1 MSLHILPQSAPVGA
15 VVEGFRPDLPADEA
29 SKLYRAFLEYGVLI
43 FSDIE
48 LDVSVHMALGRLFG
62 EPDEPHPLEELRHE
76 DEPHLT
82 VLSANGGKPVAADDP
97 DADKRIGTIPWHAD
111 RLYTDT
117 PNRGAL
123 LRAVVIPEAEGQTG
137 WIDMARAY
145 RTLPEKVKARLQGLR
160 IVHSYATSHRRQ
172 NMVGGTA
179 DALPD
184 SAHPLVFVHPETDM
198 PLLNIG
204 PATAKEIIGLPQ
216 AEGEELLDYLIT
228 HATREE
234 DAYIHDWKPGD
245 LVAWDNYRAI
255 HRAFGHAKRYPRV
268 MHSLALKGKMK
279 LGETIKAG
287 TRAGTVTPT

>member
-1 MSLHILPQSAPVGA
+1 MSLHISPQSPVGA

-29 SKLYRAFLEYGVLI
+29 KQLYRAFLEYGVLI
-43 FSDIE
+43 FSDLE
-48 LDVSVHMALGRLFG
+48 LDVGVHMALGRLFG
-62 EPDEPHPLEELRHE
+62 EPDEPHPLQELRHK
-76 DEPHLT
+76 DEPHVT
-82 VLSANGGKPVAADDP
+82 VLSANGGKPVAPDDP
-97 DADKRIGTIPWHAD
+97 EADKRIGTIPWHAD

-123 LRAVVIPEAEGQTG
+123 LRAVVIPPTEGQTG

-145 RTLPEKVKARLQGLR
+145 RTLPEQVKARLQGLR
-160 IVHSYATSHRRQ
+160 IIHSYATSHRRQ
-172 NMVGGTA
+172 SMVGGTA

-184 SAHPLVFVHPETDM
+184 SIHPLVFVHPETDM

-204 PATAKEIIGLPQ
+204 PATAKEIVGLPK
-216 AEGEELLDYLIT
+216 AEREELLDYLVA

-234 DAYIHDWKPGD
+234 EAYIHDWKPGD
-245 LVAWDNYRAI
+245 LIAWDNYRAI

-287 TRAGTVTPT
+287 TLAA